1 MATKRLA
8 RLNEQLKREIS
19 ELVHKKVRDP
29 RVGLVTITSVE
40 VSGDISSAR
49 VYFCAQNSSDES
61 TESLAG
67 LQAAA
72 AFLRR
77 ELGQVLNLYR
87 VPELRF
93 HCDNSLDQAHRIEE
107 IISDVITPDL
117 DKEKGFSE

>member
-1 MATKRLA
+1 MVTKRLA

-49 VYFCAQNSSDES
+49 VYFRAQNPSDGS
-61 TESLAG
+61 TESLTG
-67 LQAAA
+67 LEAAA
-72 AFLRR
+72 PFLRR
-77 ELGQVLNLYR
+77 ELGRVLNLYR

-93 HCDNSLDQAHRIEE
+93 QCDHSLDQARRIEK
-107 IISDVITPDL
+107 IISDVISPDL